1 MRDLGLQDLGGLL
14 HDGDRREYLGK
25 MLRQHLA
32 PLAGGC
38 VPFAA
43 QSREDLH
50 LPDGHMGLAQTQQ
63 ESDPFQVRGRITALA
78 ARCTRHRRNQAGT
91 LVIAQGVRRQAGALC
106 HFGNGQEGCHGND
119 SRSLSVL

>member
-1 MRDLGLQDLGGLL
+1 MRDLGLQGLGGLL
-14 HDGDRREYLGK
+14 HDRDRRVHLGK

-32 PLAGGC
+32 PLGGSR

-43 QSREDLH
+43 QAREDLH

-78 ARCTRHRRNQAGT
+78 AACARHRRNQAGT
-91 LVIAQGVRRQAGALC
+91 LVIAQGVRRQAGALR

-119 SRSLSVL
+119 SGSLSVL

>member
-1 MRDLGLQDLGGLL
+1 MRDLGLQDLGSLL
-14 HDGDRREYLGK
+14 HDRDRRMHLGK

-32 PLAGGC
+32 PLGGSR

-43 QSREDLH
+43 QAREDLH
-50 LPDGHMGLAQTQQ
+50 LPDGHVGLAQTQQ

-78 ARCTRHRRNQAGT
+78 ARCTCHRRDQPGT
-91 LVIAQGVRRQAGALC
+91 LVIAQGMRRQAGALC

>member
-1 MRDLGLQDLGGLL
+1 MRDLGLQDLGSLL
-14 HDGDRREYLGK
+14 HDRDRRMHLGK

-32 PLAGGC
+32 PLGGGRI
-38 VPFAA
+38 PFAA

-78 ARCTRHRRNQAGT
+78 ARRTRHRRDQAGS
-91 LVIAQGVRRQAGALC
+91 LVIAQGVRRQASASSD
-106 HFGNGQEGCHGND
+106 FGNGQEGCHGND
-119 SRSLSVL
+119 SRSLSAH